1 MSFPWRRESRPQK
14 YDSLCFEEMDPRLRE
29 DDSEGICY
37 TSDMLIGIEATRANK
52 LKKTG
57 VEWYAWH
64 VIQELKKLTV
74 NDGNSWVLYSNEILR
89 GGLEALPSNWFE
101 VRAKWPLPYGWTQL
115 RLSWEM
121 WRRPTEVLFLPG
133 STLPRVLPKKSV
145 VTVHDVGFH
154 RFPQLYKK
162 RQVSIHEAAMKDI
175 RRRASRIITV
185 SEYSGREIS
194 EAYGIDPSRI
204 AVIPNGIDHT
214 IYRPIP
220 DRASVDERLQRYR
233 LTRPYFI
240 AIGRMEAKKNLV
252 TLIKAFDLFKAR
264 RGIGDPHSLV
274 LVGIPGY
281 GYEEIKSAI
290 AKSPSRSSIHELG
303 YVPEMDL
310 PALLNAA
317 EALVH
322 PSWYEGFGIPPILAM
337 ASGCPVI
344 SSDAASLPEVIGP
357 DAAIYF
363 PPDQVEALTIAMTR
377 MVSEQGLKENFG
389 LPELRA
395 RQNILGRTLRI

>member
-1 MSFPWRRESRPQK
+1 
-14 YDSLCFEEMDPRLRE
+14 
-29 DDSEGICY
+29 
-37 TSDMLIGIEATRANK
+37 MLIGIEATRANK

-64 VIQELKKLTV
+64 VIQELKKLTA
-74 NDGNSWVLYSNEILR
+74 NDGNSWVLYSNEMLR

-133 STLPRVLPKKSV
+133 STLPRILPKKSV

-185 SEYSGREIS
+185 SEYSGREIA

-204 AVIPNGIDHT
+204 AVIPNGIDHN
-214 IYRPIP
+214 IYRPIA

-240 AIGRMEAKKNLV
+240 ALGRMESKKNLV
-252 TLIKAFDLFKAR
+252 TLVKAFDLFKAR
-264 RGIGDPHSLV
+264 RGVGDPHSLV
-274 LVGIPGY
+274 FVGIPGY

-337 ASGCPVI
+337 ACGCPVI

-363 PPDQVEALTIAMTR
+363 PPDQTEALTVAMTR
-377 MVSEQGLKENFG
+377 MVSEQGLKEKLRTAGVSRAAKYTWTNTANLT
-389 LPELRA
+389 LPVLSA
-395 RQNILGRTLRI
+395 WY